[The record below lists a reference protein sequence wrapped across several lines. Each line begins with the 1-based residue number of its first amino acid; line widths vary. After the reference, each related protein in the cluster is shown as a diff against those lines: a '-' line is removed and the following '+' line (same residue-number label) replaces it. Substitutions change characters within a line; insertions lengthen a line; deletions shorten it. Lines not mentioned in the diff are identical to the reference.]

1 MEMSLIFFEF
11 RNDFFVSSCRFEIH
25 SQDLLEAKSARGLLF
40 DISHAIK
47 CHAFLIHVTLGLTM
61 LGEKHTGNV
70 CPDMLKTKNKLKT
83 MKSLPKC
90 GFIAECF

>member
-11 RNDFFVSSCRFEIH
+11 RNDFFVSSCRFEIR
-25 SQDLLEAKSARGLLF
+25 SQDLLEAKALDSVYG
-40 DISHAIK
+40 ISHAIK

-61 LGEKHTGNV
+61 LGDKHTGNV

-90 GFIAECF
+90 GQDR

>member
-1 MEMSLIFFEF
+1 MDTNMAAISLF
-11 RNDFFVSSCRFEIH
+11 RDTNMAAVTSCENTP
-25 SQDLLEAKSARGLLF
+25 F
-40 DISHAIK
+40 DSFYGVSHAIK

-83 MKSLPKC
+83 TKSLPKC
-90 GFIAECF
+90 GQDR